1 VTKCKA
7 LRDTLCSVALSEAQ
21 PTDDLNSACCA
32 ASFIFLLLYSSFYL
46 HLATSEMSC
55 WSRGRGILTEL
66 SLCCSS
72 VYHYNGAQRYEQFLR
87 VSRLDR
93 ALILLGLAPYHPSA
107 SVSSI
112 FMVHW
117 CCIQYI
123 VIFWLHLFIY
133 LLASWAWWD
142 WPLTWLT
149 NHCPLVLWHCWLW
162 HTTCKILCEMTY
174 NVSSGTLNPTIPYHS
189 FSRCLVTLF
198 KLRDIH

>member
-1 VTKCKA
+1 MTKCKA

-93 ALILLGLAPYHPSA
+93 ALIFLDLAPYYPSA

-112 FMVHW
+112 FMVLYTIHSNFLVTSF
-117 CCIQYI
+117 YLP
-123 VIFWLHLFIY
+123 VSELSLVGLAIY
-133 LLASWAWWD
+133 LVD
-142 WPLTWLT
+142 
-149 NHCPLVLWHCWLW
+149 
-162 HTTCKILCEMTY
+162 
-174 NVSSGTLNPTIPYHS
+174 
-189 FSRCLVTLF
+189 
-198 KLRDIH
+198 